1 MSQETNQETAEKLT
15 PEQLEQRRKDLVLYY
30 ERQNYVL
37 KAQLAYETTMADIEE
52 QRARRMTMIMR
63 QAQMA
68 APQPEEEEEPSETPA
83 PPTEEPKERKLKKA

>member
-30 ERQNYVL
+30 EKQNYVL

>member
-52 QRARRMTMIMR
+52 QRTRRMTMIMR